1 MTPAHYVSGMTD
13 RDPPGSQRRN
23 AARRAKRLL
32 CGSGQDPRLFG
43 PSRDVSNSGA
53 FVEWE
58 VRPPLGE
65 VVDVTFAW
73 RDELCSCKARVV
85 RYGPD
90 GVGLSFVDPSPRAR
104 SVLARLLASTALS

>member
-1 MTPAHYVSGMTD
+1 MSDERHPRAA
-13 RDPPGSQRRN
+13 QRRT
-23 AARRAKRLL
+23 AARKTTRLL
-32 CGSGQDPRLFG
+32 CGGGQDPRLFG
-43 PSRDVSNSGA
+43 PSRDVSASGA
-53 FVEWE
+53 FVEWNE
-58 VRPPLGE
+58 RPPLGE
-65 VVDVTFAW
+65 LVDVTFAW

>member
-1 MTPAHYVSGMTD
+1 MSAE
-13 RDPPGSQRRN
+13 RN
-23 AARRAKRLL
+23 PRAARKNTRLL

-43 PSRDVSNSGA
+43 PSRDLSASGA
-53 FVEWE
+53 FVEWQ

-65 VVDVTFAW
+65 LVDITFAW

-104 SVLARLLASTALS
+104 SVLARLLANTALS